1 MSIRFIGFESYVP
14 STPGNYAKGK
24 TKVIRISTL
33 PDEQEQKASR
43 VNRYR
48 EELDKQVEDL
58 KKRKEE
64 QKKKEL
70 IED

>member
-1 MSIRFIGFESYVP
+1 MSIRFIGYESYVP

-33 PDEQEQKASR
+33 PDEQEQKIHK

-48 EELDKQVEDL
+48 E
-58 KKRKEE
+58 
-64 QKKKEL
+64 
-70 IED
+70 